1 LKAVV
6 LAAGKG
12 ERLWPLTET
21 RPKPLLPIANKPII
35 QHTLEALVEA
45 GIRQVVLVI
54 GYKGEVVRKRF
65 GDGGSFKCEIE
76 YVRQRTPR
84 GTADAVA
91 TTRAKLEDEDHF
103 VVVYGDDYYENQA
116 VKDFLA
122 GAGQNEGITLATAKV
137 DDASQ
142 FGVVEARNGRVTR
155 IREKP
160 LRKEPGLVNAGLY
173 LMTSSVFS

>member
-1 LKAVV
+1 MKAVF

-21 RPKPLLPIANKPII
+21 SPKPLLPIANKPII

-54 GYKGEVVRKRF
+54 GYKGDLVQERF
-65 GDGGSFKCEIE
+65 GDGGSFKCEID

-91 TTRAKLEDEDHF
+91 TTHTKLKDEDHF
-103 VVVYGDDYYENQA
+103 VVAYGDD
-116 VKDFLA
+116 
-122 GAGQNEGITLATAKV
+122 
-137 DDASQ
+137 
-142 FGVVEARNGRVTR
+142 
-155 IREKP
+155 
-160 LRKEPGLVNAGLY
+160 
-173 LMTSSVFS
+173 